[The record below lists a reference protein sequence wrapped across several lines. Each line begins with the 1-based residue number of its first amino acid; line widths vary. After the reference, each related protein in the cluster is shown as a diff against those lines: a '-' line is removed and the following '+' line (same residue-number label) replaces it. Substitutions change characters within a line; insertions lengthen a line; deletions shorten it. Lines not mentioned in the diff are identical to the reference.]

1 VCIYRKLQKIHVKI
15 SLSEDSV
22 KGIYSDTTV
31 ARTIIEDS
39 STVQLSRQQYKKI
52 IEDATSLSS
61 RRQKTSTRSKPDDKH
76 EDTPEGSSE
85 SLKGEARRPH
95 SSSGDHR

>member
-1 VCIYRKLQKIHVKI
+1 VKI
-15 SLSEDSV
+15 SLSEDSA
-22 KGIYSDTTV
+22 KGIYSVTTV

-52 IEDATSLSS
+52 IEDAASLSS

-76 EDTPEGSSE
+76 EGTPEGSS
-85 SLKGEARRPH
+85 
-95 SSSGDHR
+95 

>member
-1 VCIYRKLQKIHVKI
+1 VKI
-15 SLSEDSV
+15 SLSEDSA

-52 IEDATSLSS
+52 IEDAASLSS
-61 RRQKTSTRSKPDDKH
+61 RRQKTSTRSKPDDK
-76 EDTPEGSSE
+76 T
-85 SLKGEARRPH
+85 RRTLQKAP
-95 SSSGDHR
+95 SAL